1 MKTWNLYFN
10 PPKSE
15 KVTQINQYSI
25 KGGLYNVGYI
35 QCQYNP
41 NYYDY
46 GLFVSSGVGE
56 HAYNFLPPHT
66 KVS

>member
-1 MKTWNLYFN
+1 MKNWNLYFN

-25 KGGLYNVGYI
+25 KGGLYNVKYT
-35 QCQYNP
+35 QCQYSP

-46 GLFVSSGVGE
+46 GLFVSSGVVE
-56 HAYNFLPPHT
+56 HAYNFLPPHIE
-66 KVS
+66 VS